1 MADDEK
7 KDEAAAEESGGG
19 GKGKL
24 IAIVGVVALLAAGA
38 GFGAATFLG
47 GEEAAP
53 APDPDPLADLEE
65 PLEDEG
71 GSKEPNSAARVVV
84 PLKPFTVNLRGGGG
98 GRMLRLEVQVEVA
111 EHNQEA
117 LEAKKPVLRDAV
129 LTLVSD
135 QTYADLEGLD
145 GKTHLRDALLRRLN
159 GVLDDI
165 RIQRIYFTDFVVQ

>member
-1 MADDEK
+1 MADDDK
-7 KDEAAAEESGGG
+7 KEEATEDSGG

-24 IAIVGVVALLAAGA
+24 IAMVGGVALLAAGA

-47 GEEAAP
+47 GSSDTTPVAEE
-53 APDPDPLADLEE
+53 DPLAELED
-65 PLEDEG
+65 PIDDEG
-71 GSKEPNSAARVVV
+71 GSKEPDGPGRIVV

-111 EHNQEA
+111 KRHEEA
-117 LEAKKPVLRDAV
+117 IEAKKPVLRDAV